1 MYYNVVVS
9 YRCILVSTYNLT
21 CERPF
26 TLNIYIRF
34 VFFNC
39 SKKDLVCCHFF
50 YWLVIS
56 RIPFSCVPFH
66 LLDRYLTIWTDNNFF
81 PTYLVQ
87 PTSPMTPQRSP
98 LRPSNQDTTKRR
110 QVRLSPFSYP
120 WQPYSSCVRLWHIYS
135 SLWQTWRNHWVC
147 RSIKSSDT
155 PHRSYKQSKQNASA
169 IVKPYPSRAQMDLR
183 IPIKNNQW
191 RETDFLNALP
201 PVSGRAV
208 DDDECA
214 KQ

>member
-9 YRCILVSTYNLT
+9 YRCVLVSTYNLT

-110 QVRLSPFSYP
+110 QVRLSPLSYP
-120 WQPYSSCVRLWHIYS
+120 WQPYSSCVGCDIFLHLFGKLGETIGSAGQSSRLIHHTAHTS
-135 SLWQTWRNHWVC
+135 N
-147 RSIKSSDT
+147 
-155 PHRSYKQSKQNASA
+155 QSKMLLPLWSHTPA
-169 IVKPYPSRAQMDLR
+169 KPR
-183 IPIKNNQW
+183 W
-191 RETDFLNALP
+191 T
-201 PVSGRAV
+201 
-208 DDDECA
+208 
-214 KQ
+214 